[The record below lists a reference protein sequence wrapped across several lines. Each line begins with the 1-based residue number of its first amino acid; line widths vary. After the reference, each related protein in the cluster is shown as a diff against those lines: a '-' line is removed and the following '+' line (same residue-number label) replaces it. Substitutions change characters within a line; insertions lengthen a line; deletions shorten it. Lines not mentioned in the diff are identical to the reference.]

1 MKKWSL
7 ALLLPVV
14 LWSTSASAA
23 VVEYSSEAAWMTAV
37 GSFVTEPFNNA
48 GLQPTT
54 GVFSSVG
61 HIEADLWHDR
71 VTVSGGESTTFFYT
85 LDSLRGAAGTW
96 DTSPALEGQALVL
109 TMNMTGGGTQFVEQ
123 IGPIDGLFFG
133 WTSDAPFDSFT
144 ITAGNHPGVAET
156 FNLDNLMM
164 APNTTL
170 DPGPT
175 PGPTATPEPATLVL
189 VATALAGAPVVRRRF
204 GIRA

>member
-48 GLQPTT
+48 GLQTTT

-61 HIEADLWHDR
+61 HIEAGQWHDR

-96 DTSPALEGQALVL
+96 DTSPALEGQALVI

-123 IGPIDGLFFG
+123 IGPVEGCLG

-156 FNLDNLMM
+156 FDLDNLMM
-164 APNTTL
+164 APGSTL
-170 DPGPT
+170 DPGTNPD
-175 PGPTATPEPATLVL
+175 PTATPEPATLAL
-189 VATALAGAPVVRRRF
+189 VATALAGAPFVRRKL

>member
-48 GLQPTT
+48 GLQPST

-61 HIEADLWHDR
+61 HIEAGQWHDR

-85 LDSLRGAAGTW
+85 LHSPRGASRTRETAPPPQGQAPVITR
-96 DTSPALEGQALVL
+96 DTSRG
-109 TMNMTGGGTQFVEQ
+109 
-123 IGPIDGLFFG
+123 
-133 WTSDAPFDSFT
+133 
-144 ITAGNHPGVAET
+144 
-156 FNLDNLMM
+156 
-164 APNTTL
+164 
-170 DPGPT
+170 
-175 PGPTATPEPATLVL
+175 
-189 VATALAGAPVVRRRF
+189 
-204 GIRA
+204 GIRVVAQMRHI